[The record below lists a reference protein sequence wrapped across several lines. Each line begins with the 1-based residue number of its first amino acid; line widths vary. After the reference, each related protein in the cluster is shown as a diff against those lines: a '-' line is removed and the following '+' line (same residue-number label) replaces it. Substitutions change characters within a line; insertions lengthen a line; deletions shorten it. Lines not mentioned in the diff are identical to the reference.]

1 MEMGMIAVIWI
12 DWYAYHVAR
21 LRALTDHALLRGNV
35 WGIEMVGGCGVHGHL
50 NFRSVDRENL
60 PVTTL
65 LPAANWRDAGQ
76 RRLSVEVWRKLR
88 ELNPSLLLVPG
99 YYNFPSLA
107 AALWAKLHGRR
118 TVLMCETARSDRKR
132 VWCKEVTKRVLVRLL
147 FDGAIAGGKRQV
159 RYLRE
164 LGFAPERIAR
174 AYDVVDNGFYA
185 AAVSRA
191 RAAIDPEE
199 MGLPKDYFLFAGRL
213 APEKNVAGLLRSFV
227 EYCAT
232 GGSWSLVLAGDGPL
246 RNELREQARSAGVAG
261 RVQFVGLK
269 DSHEL
274 ATLYTFARCFVLAS
288 VLEPWGLVVNEAM
301 ASGLPV
307 IVSNRCGC
315 ADDLVEHGANGF
327 IFDPAREDELTAR
340 LHRVSTLNKIQLARM
355 GERSK
360 EIIAGYSLET
370 WASEVARLVRT

>member
-1 MEMGMIAVIWI
+1 M
-12 DWYAYHVAR
+12 
-21 LRALTDHALLRGNV
+21 
-35 WGIEMVGGCGVHGHL
+35 
-50 NFRSVDRENL
+50 
-60 PVTTL
+60 
-65 LPAANWRDAGQ
+65 
-76 RRLSVEVWRKLR
+76 
-88 ELNPSLLLVPG
+88 
-99 YYNFPSLA
+99 
-107 AALWAKLHGRR
+107 
-118 TVLMCETARSDRKR
+118 
-132 VWCKEVTKRVLVRLL
+132 
-147 FDGAIAGGKRQV
+147 
-159 RYLRE
+159 
-164 LGFAPERIAR
+164 
-174 AYDVVDNGFYA
+174 
-185 AAVSRA
+185 SRA

-327 IFDPAREDELTAR
+327 IFDPAREDVLTAR